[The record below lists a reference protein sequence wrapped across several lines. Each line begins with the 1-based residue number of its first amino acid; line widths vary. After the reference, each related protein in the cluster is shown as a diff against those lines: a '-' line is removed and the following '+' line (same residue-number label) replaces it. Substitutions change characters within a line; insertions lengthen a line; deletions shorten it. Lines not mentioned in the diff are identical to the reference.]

1 MLDKNMIMALQHKEV
16 REFFQLKE
24 GEILRPSMIVKPEE
38 QPLWEILE
46 MCLPHKRYYASKN
59 TINTKDKRC

>member
-1 MLDKNMIMALQHKEV
+1 MLDEEMKHALQHKEV

-24 GEILRPSMIVKPEE
+24 GAILQLATRVKQEE

-46 MCLPHKRYYASKN
+46 MCKPRKRYYASKQ
-59 TINTKDKRC
+59 TINTKDQRC